1 MAHESTKTVVFIVF
15 LFGGGVSCSTLSS
28 RCRKITFAERLGKY
42 PDALE
47 LITDKSPKYSLVF
60 HSQNRRA
67 TSGTQCLQTLNFA
80 VNRETW
86 LTTVTYAYY
95 SVSYGM
101 PVIGYTYIS
110 TKKHNGTFLS
120 DDTIVVY
127 LDITGQGTGGTLWQV
142 LESEIIYN
150 DEYCV
155 FMKSQRL
162 GLQVW
167 ARTTYLKQS
176 KEVPYLCTFLY
187 EMCGAKEKHFVYNFT
202 TCENFDP
209 K

>member
-1 MAHESTKTVVFIVF
+1 MAHERTKTVAFIIF
-15 LFGGGVSCSTLSS
+15 LFCAGVSCSTLLS
-28 RCRKITFAERLGKY
+28 RCPKITFAERLGKY

-60 HSQNRRA
+60 HSKNSGA
-67 TSGTQCLQTLNFA
+67 TSETQCLQTLNFA
-80 VNRETW
+80 VNRESW
-86 LTTVTYAYY
+86 LTTVTYAYF
-95 SVSYGM
+95 SVPYRM
-101 PVIGYTYIS
+101 PVIGNTHIS

-127 LDITGQGTGGTLWQV
+127 LDVTGQETDRIVWQA

-155 FMKSQRL
+155 FMISKML

-167 ARTTYLKQS
+167 AKTTYLKENN
-176 KEVPYLCTFLY
+176 EVPYLCTFLY
-187 EMCGAKEKHFVYNFT
+187 EMCGATEKHFVYNFT